1 MIIKNDQIKLGDM
14 SLDVI
19 RKDIKNVHLSVHP
32 PTGRVRISA
41 PMRMKLDTVRVFA
54 ISKLSWIKKQQ
65 NRFRSQE
72 REPAREYLTRE
83 SHYFL
88 GKRYLLKVMEFDA
101 ASSVNIRHETMEM
114 HVRPHTPQAKKKEIL
129 DEWYRQRLKEIVPGI
144 IATYEKALKVSATAF
159 GIKKMRTKWGTCNR
173 EARRIWLN
181 LELAKKP
188 LHYIEYIIMHE
199 MAHLLERRHNGKFT
213 ALLDKLMPQWC
224 HYKEELN
231 RAPLGHVDWGY

>member
-1 MIIKNDQIKLGDM
+1 MSIKNDQIKLGNI
-14 SLDVI
+14 SLEVI
-19 RKDIKNVHLSVHP
+19 RKDIKNVHLSVYP

-41 PMRMKLDTVRVFA
+41 PTRMKLDTVRVFA

-65 NRFRSQE
+65 NRFRCQE
-72 REPAREYLTRE
+72 RESVREYLSRE

-88 GKRYLLKVMEFDA
+88 GKRYLLKVVESDFA
-101 ASSVNIRHETMEM
+101 PSVSIKHEAVEM
-114 HVRPHTPQAKKKEIL
+114 CVRPKTSQEKKREIL

-144 IATYEKALKVSATAF
+144 ISKYEQVLKVSVDSF

-199 MAHLLERRHNGKFT
+199 IAHFLERRHNDKFT
-213 ALLDKLMPQWC
+213 AYLDKLMPQWRN
-224 HYKEELN
+224 YKEELN